1 MKKIIVIT
9 TFILLAGAAFGQTL
23 QKGGILA
30 VRSYTVIL
38 QPDVTMNQFLDFC
51 INKYNPAFEKNYPGV
66 KIFMLMGDRGEKK
79 NQIGEI
85 LYFESVK
92 LRDKYWPV
100 EDTSSDF
107 EKAAAEKMK
116 PIDEEFRKLV
126 VDITND
132 YTDWVIK

>member
-1 MKKIIVIT
+1 MKKLV
-9 TFILLAGAAFGQTL
+9 LLSAIMLFTMLSFGQAL
-23 QKGGILA
+23 QKGNLVGTH
-30 VRSYTVIL
+30 VMTVSL
-38 QPDVTMNQFLDFC
+38 QSSVSMDQFIKFYKT
-51 INKYNPAFEKNYPGV
+51 KYIPAFEKNYPGV
-66 KIFMLMGDRGEKK
+66 KIFMLIGDRGEKK

-92 LRDKYWPV
+92 VRDKYWPV